1 MESLKKLLFRRD
13 FVKCFTVVISLS
25 IISGMLVSCKAAAY
39 PLVAQP
45 KDLAEINGT
54 GISTASGNIPVGY
67 KGLYT
72 FLDTSLDGMKVDNE
86 DGNFSTMVS
95 SNLLIANSNSLPEIA
110 DNPRNLTTVGKTL
123 DMFIDMGLKAVDITI
138 QYPTLVKEFPRS
150 QDYLEY
156 YKIVFQEAKKRQLK
170 ITVEIG
176 STFTS
181 PMFAK
186 LPVKDWYEGLTKERY
201 CKEKRQMIETIINE
215 LGPDYLTLEEEPT
228 TQHTN
233 LGLSYTVE
241 DAKYYMDYFLKD
253 LDTKNIP
260 IGAGAGLWDDQGYW
274 DLYLNN
280 PDLDFINFH
289 IYPIDDPQLKN
300 KLEDLSKRAAEKGK
314 KVVVGEA
321 WLYKTN
327 GHEKLGGPVAMGE
340 TVFAR
345 DAYSFW
351 QPLDIKFIDTLLD
364 MASTYN
370 WEYVNFFWSKC
381 FFAYV
386 DYNQNTKDAREAYA
400 LQQQNANINIYK
412 KELTATGKYLKDRLT
427 HK

>member
-1 MESLKKLLFRRD
+1 MFHKKLVRLP
-13 FVKCFTVVISLS
+13 VAIISLFITGS
-25 IISGMLVSCKAAAY
+25 MLVSCATAVHA
-39 PLVAQP
+39 PNVPPGSTPPATTP
-45 KDLAEINGT
+45 GMSSDVPAEDR
-54 GISTASGNIPVGY
+54 
-67 KGLYT
+67 GLYN
-72 FLDTSLDGMKVDNE
+72 FLDSSLDTMIPRTSDNP
-86 DGNFSTMVS
+86 GKATTMVA
-95 SNLLIANSNSLPEIA
+95 SNLLLANSNALPDIA
-110 DNPRNLTTVGKTL
+110 DNPRNLTSVGKTL
-123 DMFIDMGLKAVDITI
+123 DMFADMGLKVVDVTI

-156 YKIVFQEAKKRQLK
+156 YKKVVQEARKRQLK
-170 ITVEIG
+170 LAVEVG

-181 PMFAK
+181 PVFAK

-201 CKEKRQMIETIINE
+201 CREKRQMIETIINE
-215 LGPDYLTLEEEPT
+215 LGPDYLALEEEPT

-233 LGLSYTVE
+233 IGLSYTVE
-241 DAKYYMDYFLKD
+241 DVKYYMDYFLKD

-280 PDLDFINFH
+280 PKLDFIDFH
-289 IYPIDDPQLKN
+289 IYPVNDPQLSN
-300 KLEDLSKRAAEKGK
+300 KLRDLSQRAAEKGK

-327 GHEKLGGPVAMGE
+327 GREQLGGPVAMSE

-364 MASTYN
+364 MASTYD

-386 DYNQNTKDAREAYA
+386 DYGETTKDVTKAYA
-400 LQQQNANINIYK
+400 LQQQNASINIYK
-412 KELTATGKYLKDRLT
+412 KELTATGKHLKDRLT
-427 HK
+427 QQ